1 MVATIGEILPEAAR
15 RFGERTSLVI
25 EDETFSFSELE
36 ALSNSVANG
45 LVSVGVQPG
54 DRVTLYGPN
63 CWEWIVAYYAA
74 VKTGAVVNP
83 ISSMLTVEEVRYV
96 VKDSGGRVLLTS
108 AEMGVPLL
116 ELVGTENLSHVVLWG
131 DEVPVGATSFMEWA
145 NEADRTFAPVLRGPA
160 DLLGQ
165 GVHPQQV
172 EPVAQGHERGE
183 RPQRRHRQEQGEHLD
198 PQA

>member
-96 VKDSGGRVLLTS
+96 VKDSGGRVVFRYEPLKSSLVRRRFS
-108 AEMGVPLL
+108 AVKEIL
-116 ELVGTENLSHVVLWG
+116 
-131 DEVPVGATSFMEWA
+131 ARR
-145 NEADRTFAPVLRGPA
+145 AD
-160 DLLGQ
+160 
-165 GVHPQQV
+165 
-172 EPVAQGHERGE
+172 
-183 RPQRRHRQEQGEHLD
+183 
-198 PQA
+198 